1 MQTLY
6 TPKNCRNKGSSG
18 ERIIKSNQLLFG
30 GFSVI
35 AINCNYEVKFHH
47 IMSIMP
53 SENMLEPDYLNLRR
67 LLVIKDSAIDSKN
80 LIASKIDTDVITLL
94 SDI

>member
-1 MQTLY
+1 M
-6 TPKNCRNKGSSG
+6 
-18 ERIIKSNQLLFG
+18 I
-30 GFSVI
+30 
-35 AINCNYEVKFHH
+35 
-47 IMSIMP
+47 SIMP